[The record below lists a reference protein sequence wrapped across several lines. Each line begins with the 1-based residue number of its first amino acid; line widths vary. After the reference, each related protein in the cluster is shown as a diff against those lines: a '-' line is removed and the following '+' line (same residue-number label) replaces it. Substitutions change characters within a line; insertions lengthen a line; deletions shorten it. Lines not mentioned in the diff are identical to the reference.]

1 MILKLLLIIAVIAV
15 VYFLFIKKKPL
26 KNNKHKKAK
35 EKLQS
40 NDMVECKTCGI
51 YAEVSD
57 SILSGSSYYCS
68 QECLEKAQ

>member
-1 MILKLLLIIAVIAV
+1 MILKLLLVLTVIGL

-26 KNNKHKKAK
+26 KNRQTKKR
-35 EKLQS
+35 EKLEG
-40 NDMVECKTCGI
+40 NDMVECKNCGI

-68 QECLEKAQ
+68 QECLKEAQ

>member
-1 MILKLLLIIAVIAV
+1 MILKLLLVIAVIAT

-26 KNNKHKKAK
+26 KNSKTKKS

-40 NDMVECKTCGI
+40 SDMVECNNCGI
-51 YAEVSD
+51 YAEVGD

-68 QECLEKAQ
+68 KECLKEAQ

>member
-26 KNNKHKKAK
+26 KNNKYKKAK

-51 YAEVSD
+51 YAEVGD